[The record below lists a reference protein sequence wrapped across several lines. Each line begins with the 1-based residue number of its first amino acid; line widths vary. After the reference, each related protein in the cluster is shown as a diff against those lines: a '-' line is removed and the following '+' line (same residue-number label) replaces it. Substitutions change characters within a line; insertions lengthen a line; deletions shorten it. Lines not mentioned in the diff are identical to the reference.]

1 MSHLLYSVLPLI
13 FLSSIFN
20 LANAQGSLNC
30 TTLSSPS
37 PVRGEG
43 ITERVGDIALV
54 CSGGTP
60 GAHITGNFSVIL
72 NVPITNRLAP
82 NSANVVGVS
91 FTVDNGS
98 GEQPIGTQGT
108 LGAPNALTFSGVS
121 FTLSP
126 TGTATLR
133 LANIRANAS
142 QLMLASNAT
151 IQAFLTNGFLAVQ
164 NNQLIVGVVFRG
176 LYAGFSGKLICAQGG
191 SPLADDTRS
200 LASFLQSRSAFST
213 TRVTEGFNDAFS
225 PRGDFANM
233 NADTGTRIM
242 VRYSG
247 FPQGAR
253 LFVPSVIAGSDAVQ
267 PTGGGDFGVPASG
280 GQYAPGGNGSLLLA
294 RVPSADANGAGGVP
308 VYSPG
313 APGSGTVAF
322 DGMSEVSLPN
332 GAGAVVFE
340 VVDAN
345 PFIKESAQFPTFLS
359 VPPALNGVSVQTSE
373 DVSFAPVST
382 VTVATA
388 TDPIPRFE
396 QISAPPDCTVV
407 GDCALYFPRL
417 TVDQT
422 SLQYTAQAGG
432 GIQGS
437 TVLID
442 NAANGVMD
450 WNTTIQYTNGS
461 GWLRVSPT
469 SGVNGQ
475 RIIVNALPGSLSP
488 GTYNA
493 TLTVDAGPAAGTR
506 NIPITFVITAAPPPP
521 PVVPVPNIAAAVNAA
536 TFAAGPLAAGSLA
549 TLSGTKLSGNSVTV
563 TFDGLPAQ
571 ILYDSST
578 QVNVLVPSA
587 LGSKSSAQLVVN
599 VDGNASPPLS
609 VNLVPFAP
617 GIFQNGILNQDN
629 SVNSANRPAAP
640 GSVIQIF
647 ATGLSGN
654 GVITAKIG
662 DRVIMQPYYAG
673 PAPGL
678 AGVQQVNLIVPSDIS
693 GPTASVSV
701 CGGPAADQV
710 VCSPTVQIAVAQ

>member
-1 MSHLLYSVLPLI
+1 MYRLLYPALPLF

-20 LANAQGSLNC
+20 LADAQGSLTC
-30 TTLSSPS
+30 TSLSTPA

-43 ITERVGDIALV
+43 ITERVGDIVLL

-60 GAHITGNFSVIL
+60 AAHITGNFSVIL

-82 NSANVVGVS
+82 NSSNVTGVV

-98 GEQPIGTQGT
+98 GPQPIATPGT
-108 LGAPNALTFSGVS
+108 LGAPNILTFSGVS
-121 FTLSP
+121 FTLSAS
-126 TGTATLR
+126 GSATLR

-142 QLMLASNAT
+142 QLMLAPNAT
-151 IQAFLTNGFLAVQ
+151 IQAFLSLDVLAVQ
-164 NNQLIVGVVFRG
+164 SNQLTVGVVFRG
-176 LYAGFSGKLICAQGG
+176 LYASFSGKLICAQGG
-191 SPLADDTRS
+191 SPLADDPTS
-200 LASFLQSRSAFST
+200 LASFLASGSAFNT
-213 TRVTEGFNDAFS
+213 TRVTEGYTDAFS
-225 PRGDFANM
+225 PLGDFASM

-253 LFVPSVIAGSDAVQ
+253 IFVPNVIAGSDAVQ
-267 PTGGGDFGVPASG
+267 PTGGGDFGVAASG

-322 DGMSEVSLPN
+322 NAMSEVTLTSS
-332 GAGAVVFE
+332 AGVVVYE

-345 PFIKESAQFPTFLS
+345 PSIKESAQFPTFLS
-359 VPPALNGVSVQTSE
+359 VPPSLNGTSVQTSE

-382 VTVATA
+382 VTMATA

-396 QISAPPDCTVV
+396 QISAPSDCTVV
-407 GDCALYFPRL
+407 GDCGLYFPKL

-422 SLQYTAQAGG
+422 AFQYTAQAGSSF
-432 GIQGS
+432 Q
-437 TVLID
+437 VAYLLID
-442 NAANGVMD
+442 NAGNGVMD
-450 WNTTIQYTNGS
+450 WNATVQYTNGS
-461 GWLRVSPT
+461 GWLRVNPT

-475 RIIVNALPGSLSP
+475 RIRVDALPGSLSP

-493 TLTVDAGPAAGTR
+493 TLTVDGGPVAGTR
-506 NIPITFVITAAPPPP
+506 AIPVTLVITAAPPPP
-521 PVVPVPNIAAAVNAA
+521 PVVPVPNITAAVNAA
-536 TFAAGPLAAGSLA
+536 TFAVGPLAPGSLA
-549 TLSGTKLSGNSVTV
+549 TLSGTKLSGNNVTV

-571 ILYDSST
+571 ILYDGST
-578 QVNVLVPSA
+578 QVNVLVPAA
-587 LGSKSSAQLVVN
+587 LGSKTSAQLVVT
-599 VDGNASPPLS
+599 VDGNASPPQS
-609 VNLVPFAP
+609 VSLAPFAP
-617 GIFQNGILNQDN
+617 GIFQNGVLNQDN
-629 SVNSANRPAAP
+629 SVNSASRPAAP

-662 DRVIMQPYYAG
+662 DRAIAQPYYAG
-673 PAPGL
+673 PAPAL
-678 AGVQQVNLIVPSDIS
+678 SGVQQVNLIVPSDLT
-693 GPTASVSV
+693 GATASVSV
-701 CGGPAADQV
+701 CGGATSDQV
-710 VCSPTVQIAVAQ
+710 VCSPAVQIAVAQ